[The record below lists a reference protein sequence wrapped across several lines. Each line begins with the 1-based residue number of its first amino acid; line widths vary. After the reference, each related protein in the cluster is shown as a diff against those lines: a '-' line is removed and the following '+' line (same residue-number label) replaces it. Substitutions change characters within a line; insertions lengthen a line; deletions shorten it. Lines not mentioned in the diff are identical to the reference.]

1 MSARTWEPF
10 GIPADEYDE
19 QPQRNGVRVLNL
31 ALRDKTATK
40 DRAASWLRNAMIAL
54 TLLAATAAAVSY
66 EAQYVLVRAVKHAP
80 VIAGLQAGIPDVGAA
95 VFACL
100 GIALA
105 LQGKRAVRARALN
118 VVCVGISVT
127 MNALASH
134 GGWRPLAVW
143 VMAPVLYALAS
154 DTLIGVI
161 RAWSIARQRGQADA
175 LADDEA
181 TPLAVLGGVLLWLLR
196 LSLAPVSTLGGF
208 RRWVVEE
215 APVAPGRRGDL
226 AGAANAAPALCG
238 STSTRARSS
247 RSAANAAARPD
258 TKTARFL
265 ALVAE
270 RHGPLEAVPLA
281 DVSRI
286 STELAPEVQL
296 HTGTA
301 RSALRAC
308 VLQARGGAS
317 A

>member
-1 MSARTWEPF
+1 MPICPGDAVSARTWEPF

-127 MNALASH
+127 MN
-134 GGWRPLAVW
+134 
-143 VMAPVLYALAS
+143 
-154 DTLIGVI
+154 
-161 RAWSIARQRGQADA
+161 
-175 LADDEA
+175 
-181 TPLAVLGGVLLWLLR
+181 
-196 LSLAPVSTLGGF
+196 
-208 RRWVVEE
+208 
-215 APVAPGRRGDL
+215 
-226 AGAANAAPALCG
+226 
-238 STSTRARSS
+238 
-247 RSAANAAARPD
+247 
-258 TKTARFL
+258 
-265 ALVAE
+265 
-270 RHGPLEAVPLA
+270 
-281 DVSRI
+281 
-286 STELAPEVQL
+286 
-296 HTGTA
+296 
-301 RSALRAC
+301 
-308 VLQARGGAS
+308 
-317 A
+317 